1 MFQFWHSS
9 YLNKHVIIIQMGTN
23 KIGKYFLVISLFY
36 LIILTIVL
44 ELFADRIELLSG
56 FIKVMSIL
64 FLLLIFFIGIALIY
78 YNSSYEK
85 RRKAIFLITLI
96 SIILFLIAFI
106 SKLFALPGVAI
117 EVILSVFLFSFSA
130 LPLIIKSRYE
140 NRKILLNNKVLVL
153 NYVDL
158 FSVILLTMGF
168 LFKFMFWPGATFMMI
183 IGVLMLFF
191 SLIGWN
197 ISFKREVKLRS
208 IIEER
213 LKLSLNEIEEKNK
226 EITDSI
232 NYAKRI
238 QDAIFPSFDFINK
251 NIPNSFIY
259 YQPKDIV
266 AGDFYWA
273 EKIGDMFFIAAA
285 DCTGHGVPGAL
296 VSVVC
301 CNALNRSVN
310 EFKLTEPGLIL
321 DKTRELVIESFSKNG
336 QNINDG
342 MDISLL
348 SIIGN
353 KIKGAGAN
361 NPLWYFQDNELK
373 EIKANKQS
381 IGNTDQ
387 SKPFT
392 THKLDLKID
401 DSIYLFTDGLADQ
414 FGGIKGKKFRYKQIE
429 ELLISSIKLDISIQ
443 HQILNSALI
452 KWKGNLEQVD
462 DICVIGIRL

>member
-1 MFQFWHSS
+1 
-9 YLNKHVIIIQMGTN
+9 MGTN

-56 FIKVMSIL
+56 VIKVMSIL
-64 FLLLIFFIGIALIY
+64 FLLLIFFIGIVLIY

-85 RRKAIFLITLI
+85 RRKAILLITLI

-106 SKLFALPGVAI
+106 SKLFALPGVVI

-140 NRKILLNNKVLVL
+140 NRKILLNNKVLAL

-168 LFKFMFWPGATFMMI
+168 LFKFMYWPGATFMMI

-197 ISFKREVKLRS
+197 ISFKKEVKLRS

-213 LKLSLNEIEEKNK
+213 LKLSLNEIEVKNK

-238 QDAIFPSFDFINK
+238 QDAIFPSFDFIKK

-259 YQPKDIV
+259 YKPKDIV

-273 EKIGDMFFIAAA
+273 EKIGDIFLIAAA

-310 EFKLTEPGLIL
+310 EFKLTDPGLIL

-336 QNINDG
+336 ENINDG
-342 MDISLL
+342 MDISLV
-348 SIIGN
+348 SIMGN
-353 KIKGAGAN
+353 KIKWAGAN

-381 IGNTDQ
+381 IGKTDQ

-392 THKLDLKID
+392 THILDLNIN
-401 DSIYLFTDGLADQ
+401 DSLYLFTDGLADQ
-414 FGGIKGKKFRYKQIE
+414 FGGIKGKKFKYKQIE
-429 ELLISSIKLDISIQ
+429 ELLISSNKLDISNQ